1 MVGNFFIP
9 VRQIEITSYSIFY
22 WAARNISLAD
32 CLSILNGFHTHLKNV
47 SKQCQI
53 ELNKTSDGNFRNRC
67 IVELDF
73 DMY

>member
-1 MVGNFFIP
+1 M
-9 VRQIEITSYSIFY
+9 
-22 WAARNISLAD
+22 RNISLAD